1 VPVTYYIDKAAGFLG
16 NPREWASTI
25 VTGVSDLFRIG
36 AGDKRTGTIENV
48 GLDFGSYEDS
58 PQGPL
63 LDITPIEPIAK
74 LVPIPGVSTGLQFLQ
89 GLIDLIPQGPF
100 HPTLS
105 PTQSPAQP
113 MSSWTDAL
121 IGIGQNVLSQTMGI
135 GATNTSTATVPPAA
149 TSTQSSATDSPVII
163 GSIGAVGP
171 AMAVTRALIRRI
183 GPALLQALSWF
194 GADAVARA
202 LNTSTDQVQQIAVT
216 YVILTKKKRR
226 RRGISA
232 ADLRRTRSTLRKVQS
247 INRSLAN
254 VGCHRPTRRCK

>member
-1 VPVTYYIDKAAGFLG
+1 VPVQYYIDKAAGFLG
-16 NPREWASTI
+16 NPRDWPSTI
-25 VTGVSDLFRIG
+25 VTGISDLFGIG
-36 AGDKRTGTIENV
+36 ASDRRTGTIENI
-48 GLDFGSYEDS
+48 GLDFAATEDNPS
-58 PQGPL
+58 GPI
-63 LDITPIEPIAK
+63 LDITPLEPITK
-74 LVPIPGVSTGLQFLQ
+74 LLPVPGATSGLQLLQ
-89 GLIDLIPQGPF
+89 GLIDLVPNPSSTTTPQLTPNMG
-100 HPTLS
+100 
-105 PTQSPAQP
+105 
-113 MSSWTDAL
+113 SWTDAL
-121 IGIGQNVLSQTMGI
+121 IGIGQNVLTQTMGI
-135 GATNTSTATVPPAA
+135 GAGNTSTATVPPAA
-149 TSTQSSATDSPVII
+149 TSTQSSATDNQVII